1 MRLHA
6 PSSLCG
12 YCKNL
17 FFRREGHPH
26 LTKTARFGHIKSYS
40 CDICSAHW
48 KSDITEGWE
57 LVTSAVKEESPDNR
71 QSSLQ
76 PPIVTEANLLL
87 RNLTLD

>member
-1 MRLHA
+1 MRLQA

-26 LTKTARFGHIKSYS
+26 LTKTARFGHVKSYS
-40 CDICSAHW
+40 CDICATHW
-48 KSDITEGWE
+48 KNDITEGWE
-57 LVTSAVKEESPDNR
+57 LVASAVREESTSNQ

-76 PPIVTEANLLL
+76 PPVVAEANLLL
-87 RNLTLD
+87 RNLTLE